1 MEGSV
6 GAVGDTV
13 GEEWVDMRKKK
24 KGEEKEEVEQIYRKG

>member
-24 KGEEKEEVEQIYRKG
+24 GEEKEEVEQIYRKG